1 MVSEEGTHKVG
12 YEDGKKIWE
21 GSLIILI
28 TKSEFHINYDLRMNN
43 LEFV

>member
-1 MVSEEGTHKVG
+1 MRSEEGTHKVG

-21 GSLIILI
+21 GSLIILK
-28 TKSEFHINYDLRMNN
+28 TKSEFHTNYGLCLNN